1 MGKPKSHSAKAK
13 KLAKKKGLIPS
24 QSEQTYSID
33 EILNKAEEF
42 INEYKY
48 EMAQKFCQRALEIDN
63 DNARALE
70 LSGGLL
76 LEMGEIESA
85 RHCYGRAVVVQP
97 EVGHTKYMTL
107 AQLFTGLEAKNIY
120 VKGIEVLSKAI
131 AKAAP
136 TGDSGASTS
145 DDSKNEEMR
154 RELSTAWVAMSE
166 LYMTDL
172 CDSDE
177 AESETEKCIKEAV
190 TADQT
195 NPEAHQALASF
206 LLVKENVEEAKEAIS
221 KSISLWLPQY
231 NRMLE
236 EGGDVECELDY
247 NTRLVTAK
255 ILIEVED
262 YDSGVAVLD
271 GLVEE
276 DDEVVAAWY
285 LLGWINFLKEDQANA
300 RFYLKKAKQVHAM
313 NPTDDDGIVDHIE
326 ELLTSIGEGVE
337 EDEEGG
343 VNVALPNI
351 LTEQDEVAIDRAAN
365 ILDEEAESSS
375 SDMED

>member
-1 MGKPKSHSAKAK
+1 M
-13 KLAKKKGLIPS
+13 
-24 QSEQTYSID
+24 
-33 EILNKAEEF
+33 
-42 INEYKY
+42 
-48 EMAQKFCQRALEIDN
+48 
-63 DNARALE
+63 
-70 LSGGLL
+70 GGLL

-97 EVGHTKYMTL
+97 DVGHAKYMTL

-131 AKAAP
+131 ANAAP
-136 TGDSGASTS
+136 TGDSAASTS
-145 DDSKNEEMR
+145 DDSKIGEMR

-172 CDSDE
+172 CDSDD
-177 AESETEKCIKEAV
+177 AESQTEKCIKEAV
-190 TADQT
+190 TADES

-206 LLVKENVEEAKEAIS
+206 LLVKEHVEEAKEAIA
-221 KSISLWLPQY
+221 KSVSLWLPQY

-236 EGGDVECELDY
+236 EGGDDECELDY

-255 ILIEVED
+255 VLIEVED

-285 LLGWINFLKEDQANA
+285 LLGWINFLKEDRANA

-326 ELLTSIGEGVE
+326 ELLNSIGEGGE
-337 EDEEGG
+337 EEEEGG
-343 VNVALPNI
+343 VNVGLPNI